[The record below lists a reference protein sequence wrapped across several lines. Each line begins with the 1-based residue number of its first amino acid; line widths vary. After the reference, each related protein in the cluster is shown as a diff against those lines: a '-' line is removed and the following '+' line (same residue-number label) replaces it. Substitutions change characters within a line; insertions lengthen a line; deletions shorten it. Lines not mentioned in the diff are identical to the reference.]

1 MRHATMINGRTLV
14 AAALIESAVGIGT
27 PTPALAAD
35 ESPASPAGTGGAPVT
50 GSPGSA
56 GATAA
61 ARHRIDAVSI
71 AALVAAG
78 EPPLMEL
85 REAATAL
92 VMAQPE
98 RARSLLSRAGAA
110 GWLPEVRVRVD
121 RRFGRD
127 ESLDYGRTSL
137 DDAAPVGMNTHQ
149 DVRYEVRATWDLSRI
164 VFNPDELGAHMEALR
179 IADVRREVEMMVVRL
194 VFERR
199 RLKTEAATSDSPD
212 ITPRL
217 RRELRVQE
225 IEAELDALTG
235 GAFSRPRNTR
245 TSNAASQTP

>member
-1 MRHATMINGRTLV
+1 MRHATMINGRTV
-14 AAALIESAVGIGT
+14 MAALLIELAIGIGASI
-27 PTPALAAD
+27 PALAAD
-35 ESPASPAGTGGAPVT
+35 ESPASPGGTAGTPVT
-50 GSPGSA
+50 NSPASA
-56 GATAA
+56 GATATG
-61 ARHRIDAVSI
+61 RHRGDAVSI

-98 RARSLLSRAGAA
+98 RARSLLWRAGAA

-217 RRELRVQE
+217 RRELRIQE

-235 GAFSRPRNTR
+235 GAFSRPRTTR

>member
-1 MRHATMINGRTLV
+1 MMINGRTV
-14 AAALIESAVGIGT
+14 MAALLIEMAIGSGASA
-27 PTPALAAD
+27 PALAAD
-35 ESPASPAGTGGAPVT
+35 ESPVSPGGNAGAPVT
-50 GSPGSA
+50 NSPAGA
-56 GATAA
+56 GATAT
-61 ARHRIDAVSI
+61 ARHRVDAVSI

-98 RARSLLSRAGAA
+98 RARSLLWRAGAA

-217 RRELRVQE
+217 RRELRIQE

-235 GAFSRPRNTR
+235 GAFSRPRTTR